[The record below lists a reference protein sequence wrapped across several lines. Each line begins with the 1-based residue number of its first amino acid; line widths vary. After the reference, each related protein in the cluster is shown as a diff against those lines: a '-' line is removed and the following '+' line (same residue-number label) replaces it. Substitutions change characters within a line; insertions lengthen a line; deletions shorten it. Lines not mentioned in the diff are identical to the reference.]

1 MSWKLTKF
9 QLIQHIQTIVIFI
22 FSYLFIVWLSGNL
35 FKVHAIL
42 SQTDAE
48 SFSFLS
54 GETSFISNK
63 HFFWPFCQYQNEK
76 SFVYRLSFH
85 WRFWFPRKP
94 FDENSSAV
102 YHAKMVPKAYR
113 FILPLRLLSWY
124 SNFFSQETI
133 QWVLTL
139 CPFHLISQGLHT
151 KTLNYFLLSLFLE
164 IFKLF
169 CMF

>member
-9 QLIQHIQTIVIFI
+9 QLILIQHIQTIVIFI
-22 FSYLFIVWLSGNL
+22 FFYLLIFWMSGNFFKFHANL
-35 FKVHAIL
+35 F
-42 SQTDAE
+42 QTDAE

-63 HFFWPFCQYQNEK
+63 FFLAILSISKQK
-76 SFVYRLSFH
+76 SFVYRLNFH
-85 WRFWFPRKP
+85 WRFWFSRKP

-124 SNFFSQETI
+124 SNFIAQETI
-133 QWVLTL
+133 QWVLTSNVMFIPL
-139 CPFHLISQGLHT
+139 DQPST
-151 KTLNYFLLSLFLE
+151 TYLNS
-164 IFKLF
+164 KLF
-169 CMF
+169 FIVFFSWNF